1 MSRVSE
7 VMNTEVVSARPEDR
21 LEDIVKILTA
31 KKISGVP
38 IVDTDNKVIGVIT
51 DRDLLQYSEKLSIIP
66 LIAYSAWVMPL
77 PYYPDG
83 IIYEKKAEEFSKT
96 LVRDVMSKKVVT
108 IKGNDSWHDAAR
120 LMRKHS
126 VNRVPVVDADRKL
139 IGIVT
144 RTDLLNY
151 LAEQDS

>member
-1 MSRVSE
+1 MSHISE
-7 VMNTEVVSARPEDR
+7 IMNTEVASAKPEDR
-21 LEDIVKILTA
+21 LEDIVKILTS

-38 IVDTDNKVIGVIT
+38 VVDTDNRVIGVIT
-51 DRDLLQYSEKLSIIP
+51 DRDLLQYSEKLRIIP
-66 LIAYSAWVMPL
+66 LVAYSAWAMPF
-77 PYYPDG
+77 PYYPEG
-83 IIYEKKAEEFSKT
+83 IIYEKKTEEFSKT
-96 LVRDVMSKKVVT
+96 LTRDVMSKKVIT
-108 IKGNDSWHDAAR
+108 INGSDSWHDAAR

-151 LAEQDS
+151 LSEQDA